1 MAQSIRSYV
10 TSTRLW
16 HRLLHG
22 GAGLATHAL
31 ALGLLLM
38 ILDLCW
44 PGRLVVAA
52 GWVGLVWLSVVI
64 AYYFAG
70 SGQSLLA
77 ADRELG
83 LRDQLVTWWQ
93 LRGLEQ
99 SPAGQWLE
107 ANLQDAIQ
115 DLPAPTRSPMLRR
128 RVQRLWWL
136 LPTML
141 LVWFLGPL
149 GWHFGLHS
157 TSGEDQGTSSEVSR
171 SPTPKPQ
178 ASELSKSGKLEK
190 SDKEESPGPSRSK
203 LPRPLPSGSK
213 PEVDRSQPSS
223 PLDAPPLRQVLPSKD
238 EFVIPRFLGPS
249 EPEGVKQRMKVAVV
263 EQGGGVQVKTPRP
276 KVSTLARPKDRRPEF
291 EAAAENAR
299 RARHVPKSERGFVKR
314 YFEAL
319 LKER

>member
-1 MAQSIRSYV
+1 MAQTIRSYV
-10 TSTRLW
+10 ASTRLW

-31 ALGLLLM
+31 VVGLLLM

-44 PGRLVVAA
+44 PGGFVVAC
-52 GWVGLVWLSVVI
+52 WVGLVWLSMAI
-64 AYYFAG
+64 AYYFVW

-93 LRGLEQ
+93 LRGIEQ

-107 ANLQDAIQ
+107 ANLQAAIQ

-128 RVQRLWWL
+128 RVRRLRWL
-136 LPTML
+136 LPALL
-141 LVWFLGPL
+141 LVWFLGPF
-149 GWHFGLHS
+149 GWHIGLHS
-157 TSGEDQGTSSEVSR
+157 TSGENEGTSSEVSR

-178 ASELSKSGKLEK
+178 ASELSKSGKPKK
-190 SDKEESPGPSRSK
+190 SDKQEPPDTPGSGP
-203 LPRPLPSGSK
+203 PRPKPSGGR
-213 PEVDRSQPSS
+213 PEEDLSQPSS
-223 PLDAPPLRQVLPSKD
+223 ALDSPPLRQPLPAKD
-238 EFVIPRFLGPS
+238 EFVIPRFLGQS
-249 EPEGVKQRMKVAVV
+249 EPEGAKQRMKVAVV
-263 EQGGGVQVKTPRP
+263 EQGGGVQVKAQRP
-276 KVSTLARPKDRRPEF
+276 KVSTLARPEDRRLEF